1 MLSGVDPEVRD
12 GGAGG
17 RRARKERLYVCIQL
31 IYFIVREKLTQ
42 HCKPIVLQ
50 KKKKKNVKHSHKKKC
65 KTSLGMKICQ
75 ILHIKRENQMSYKMP
90 IGLTKDQ
97 KA

>member
-1 MLSGVDPEVRD
+1 M
-12 GGAGG
+12 
-17 RRARKERLYVCIQL
+17 Q
-31 IYFIVREKLTQ
+31 
-42 HCKPIVLQ
+42 
-50 KKKKKNVKHSHKKKC
+50 
-65 KTSLGMKICQ
+65 TSLGMKICQ